1 MNIDLLKRVCNTP
14 GVSGFEDPAQK
25 VVTEALSTCCDDVRG
40 DRMGNVIG
48 LKKATCPPAGAE
60 RPLRV
65 ILAAHVDEIGMMVK
79 HIDDKGFISV
89 IQLGGLNVQC
99 IVSQRLIIHGKKP
112 VGGVVV
118 PYNKPDSK
126 DKIPT
131 LDDLRIDTGL
141 SPDVL
146 GELVD
151 IGDIVTFDV
160 PVEQLNDKVYV
171 GRNFDNR
178 LGVYC
183 MIEAMRRLGDTRVDA
198 YAVSTVQEEV
208 GVRGIPAAAFVIEPD
223 MGLAIDGSLCWGAYG
238 DEHQKNTALGG
249 GAGIYIMDGLTIGNP
264 RLVSF
269 LYDVCGK
276 SGIAFQ
282 KNIGGGTDASALQ
295 RSRAGVLATT
305 VGAPVRYMHST
316 VQLCHDDDVEA
327 TIALL
332 AAFLEHA
339 HELSADKK

>member
-1 MNIDLLKRVCNTP
+1 MNFELLQQVCNTP

-25 VVTEALSTCCDDVRG
+25 VVSEALSPCCDDVRG

-48 LKKATCPPAGAE
+48 LKKATKPPAGAD

-65 ILAAHVDEIGMMVK
+65 LLAAHADEIGMMVK
-79 HIDDKGFISV
+79 HIDDNGFIRF

-99 IVSQRLIIHGKKP
+99 IISQRLIIHGKKP
-112 VGGVVV
+112 VGGVIV
-118 PYNKPDSK
+118 PPNKPNK
-126 DKIPT
+126 DKAST
-131 LDDLRIDTGL
+131 LEDLRIDTGMPAEEL
-141 SPDVL
+141 R
-146 GELVD
+146 ELVD

-183 MIEAMRRLGDTRVDA
+183 MIEAMKRLGDTCVDT

-208 GVRGIPAAAFVIEPD
+208 GLRGSRPMAFAIEPD
-223 MGLAIDGSLCWGAYG
+223 IGLAIDGSLCWGAYG
-238 DEHQKNTALGG
+238 NNGKQNCELGK
-249 GAGIYIMDGLTIGNP
+249 GAGIYIADGLTIGNP
-264 RLVSF
+264 RLVRF

-276 SGIAFQ
+276 SGITFQ
-282 KNIGGGTDASALQ
+282 KNVGGGTDAAGIQ
-295 RSRAGVLATT
+295 QSRAGVIATT

-327 TIALL
+327 TIAMLV
-332 AAFLEHA
+332 AFLECA
-339 HELSADKK
+339 HEMSVDAK